1 MGKRAKP
8 KQLKRILAVSCS
20 HGQHINK
27 EAAAE
32 VLRVRHSAEFSS
44 VVHLGDFIDAQAFMS
59 KNMATGEGEALLDDM
74 REGIQ
79 FVRDLGPTC
88 IFLGNHEDRL
98 WRLRQDSN
106 RELVRFAAG
115 QLIDHIEYM
124 ARQLKAELVPY
135 AGLSNPDSWRLYGG
149 TAFGHGYLHNVSAAR
164 DHAETLGRPVVFGHI
179 HKLVRQPGRT
189 LSASEGISVGC
200 LCDIPAMGYAK
211 NRRETAAWE
220 NGYGIG
226 EYSDDWCNIELV
238 RIGSWQGAK
247 IQQGQ

>member
-1 MGKRAKP
+1 MGKRAKV
-8 KQLKRILAVSCS
+8 KQPKRILVVSCS

-59 KNMATGEGEALLDDM
+59 KNVATGEGEALLDDM

-79 FVRDLGPTC
+79 FVSDLGPTC

-98 WRLRQDSN
+98 WRLWQDSN

-115 QLIDHIEYM
+115 QLIDRIEYM

-149 TAFGHGYLHNVSAAR
+149 TAFGHGYLHNVFSATAICITCQR
-164 DHAETLGRPVVFGHI
+164 RGIMPKRWAGRSCLVTFTSWSGSLGEPSTR
-179 HKLVRQPGRT
+179 LR
-189 LSASEGISVGC
+189 A
-200 LCDIPAMGYAK
+200 
-211 NRRETAAWE
+211 
-220 NGYGIG
+220 
-226 EYSDDWCNIELV
+226 
-238 RIGSWQGAK
+238 
-247 IQQGQ
+247 